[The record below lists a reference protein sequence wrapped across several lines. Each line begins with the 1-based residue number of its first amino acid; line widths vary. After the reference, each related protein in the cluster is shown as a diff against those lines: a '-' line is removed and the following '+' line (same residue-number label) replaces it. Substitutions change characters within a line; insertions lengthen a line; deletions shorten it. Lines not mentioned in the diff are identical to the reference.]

1 MYSYKD
7 VTQTTHNNNNINN
20 KAPRT
25 SHNNKKS
32 IILLILMTFLI
43 LCIGTSIGSANTS
56 IKDILAIIGHK
67 VFGIPLSK
75 GIDNNSV
82 AIIWNLRLPRVLLA
96 FIVGGSLSISGAVVQ
111 SVLKNPLASPYTL
124 GVSSG
129 ASLGVGLLIVTG
141 FSIPFIGKLTM
152 PIVGF
157 LCGIG
162 TVFVI
167 VKFASTVDKGMSN
180 TTIILTGMVF
190 SLFFNAILT
199 TITALYSEDIKSIV
213 LWQMGSFSMKGWS
226 YVKIGL
232 PFFIIGII
240 GVMIYSTEM
249 DILSFGEE
257 QAKSVGVDTAKI
269 KRNLLVFSALLT
281 GSAVAISGTIGFVDL
296 IVPHLVRRIFGAK
309 HKNVIPLCAILGGCF
324 MVITDLVA
332 RTIIVPSEL
341 PVGAITALIGA
352 PFFAYI
358 YFKKSK

>member
-1 MYSYKD
+1 MHNYKE
-7 VTQTTHNNNNINN
+7 TPKTTYNNKNGPRINQNN
-20 KAPRT
+20 KA
-25 SHNNKKS
+25 
-32 IILLILMTFLI
+32 ILLLILLTFLI
-43 LCIGTSIGSANTS
+43 LCIGTSIGGANTS
-56 IKDILAIIGHK
+56 IKDILSIIVYK
-67 VFGIPLSK
+67 IFGIPLSK
-75 GIDNNSV
+75 GIDNNDV

-96 FIVGGSLSISGAVVQ
+96 FIVGGSLSVSGAVVQ

-129 ASLGVGLLIVTG
+129 ASLGIGLLIVSG
-141 FSIPFIGKLTM
+141 FSIPFMGKLTM

-157 LCGIG
+157 LCGIV
-162 TVFVI
+162 TVFAI
-167 VKFASTVDKGMSN
+167 VKFSSIVDKGMSN
-180 TTIILTGMVF
+180 TTIILSGMVF

-199 TITALYSEDIKSIV
+199 TITALYSENIKSII

-226 YVKIGL
+226 YVKIGT
-232 PFFIIGII
+232 PFFIMGIT
-240 GVMIYSTEM
+240 GVIFYCKEM

-257 QAKSVGVDTAKI
+257 QAKSVGVDTRRI
-269 KRNLLVFSALLT
+269 KRNLLVFSAILT
-281 GSAVAISGTIGFVDL
+281 GSAVALSGTIGFVDL
-296 IVPHLVRRIFGAK
+296 IVPHLVRRMFGAK
-309 HKNVIPLCAILGGCF
+309 HRIVIPICIIFGGCF

>member
-1 MYSYKD
+1 MYKFKESSITIYQHKRVPK
-7 VTQTTHNNNNINN
+7 VTQ
-20 KAPRT
+20 
-25 SHNNKKS
+25 NNKKAI
-32 IILLILMTFLI
+32 IILISLTCLI
-43 LCIGTSIGSANTS
+43 LCIGTSIGSSNTS
-56 IKDILAIIGHK
+56 IKDILSIIGYK
-67 VFGIPLSK
+67 IFTIPLPK
-75 GIDNNSV
+75 NINNNDV

-96 FIVGGSLSISGAVVQ
+96 FIVGSSLAVSGAVVQ

-129 ASLGVGLLIVTG
+129 ASLGVGLLIVSG
-141 FSIPFIGKLTM
+141 FSIPFIGKLSM

-157 LCGIG
+157 FCGII
-162 TVFVI
+162 TVFVV
-167 VKFASTVDKGMSN
+167 VKFSSTVDKGISN
-180 TTIILTGMVF
+180 TTIISSGMVF

-199 TITALYSEDIKSIV
+199 TITALYSEDIKSII

-226 YVKIGL
+226 YVKIGV

-240 GVMIYSTEM
+240 GVILYCKEM

-257 QAKSVGVDTAKI
+257 QAKSVGVDTGTI
-269 KRNLLVFSALLT
+269 KRRLLIFSAILT
-281 GSAVAISGTIGFVDL
+281 GSAVALSGTIGFVDL
-296 IVPHLVRRIFGAK
+296 IIPHLVRRIFGAK
-309 HKNVIPLCAILGGCF
+309 HRDVIPICIIFGGCF

>member
-1 MYSYKD
+1 MHQYKKSLR
-7 VTQTTHNNNNINN
+7 TIQNN
-20 KAPRT
+20 KRA
-25 SHNNKKS
+25 
-32 IILLILMTFLI
+32 IILLISLMFLI
-43 LCIGTSIGSANTS
+43 LCIGASTGSSNTS
-56 IKDILAIIGHK
+56 IKDILSIIGYK
-67 VFGIPLSK
+67 IFAIPLAK
-75 GIDNNSV
+75 GINNNDV

-96 FIVGGSLSISGAVVQ
+96 FIVGGSLAVSGAVVQ

-129 ASLGVGLLIVTG
+129 ASLGVGLLIVSG

-152 PIVGF
+152 PLVGF
-157 LCGIG
+157 LCGIT
-162 TVFVI
+162 TVFAI
-167 VKFASTVDKGMSN
+167 VKFSSIVDKGMSN
-180 TTIILTGMVF
+180 TTIILSGMVF

-199 TITALYSEDIKSIV
+199 TIAALYSEDIKSIA

-232 PFFIIGII
+232 PFFAIGTI
-240 GVMIYSTEM
+240 GVMLYCKEM

-257 QAKSVGVDTAKI
+257 QAKSVGVDTSII
-269 KRNLLVFSALLT
+269 KRKLLILSAVLT

-309 HKNVIPLCAILGGCF
+309 HKNVIPICIIFGGCF
-324 MVITDLVA
+324 MVFTDLVA
-332 RTIIVPSEL
+332 RTIVVPSEL

-358 YFKKSK
+358 YLKKSK

>member
-1 MYSYKD
+1 M
-7 VTQTTHNNNNINN
+7 N
-20 KAPRT
+20 K
-25 SHNNKKS
+25 NKKS
-32 IILLILMTFLI
+32 IILLISLVFLV
-43 LCIGTSIGSANTS
+43 LCIGTSIGSSNTS
-56 IKDILAIIGHK
+56 IKDILSIIGYK
-67 VFGIPLSK
+67 ILGIPLSK
-75 GIDNNSV
+75 GIDNNNV

-96 FIVGGSLSISGAVVQ
+96 FIVGGSLSVSGAVVQ

-129 ASLGVGLLIVTG
+129 ASLGVGLLIVSG

-157 LCGIG
+157 LCGII

-167 VKFASTVDKGMSN
+167 VKFSSTVDKGMSN
-180 TTIILTGMVF
+180 TTIILSGMVF

-226 YVKIGL
+226 YVKIGV
-232 PFFIIGII
+232 PFFITGII
-240 GVMIYSTEM
+240 GVMFYCKEM

-257 QAKSVGVDTAKI
+257 QAKSVGVDTGTI
-269 KRNLLVFSALLT
+269 KRSLLVFSAILT
-281 GSAVAISGTIGFVDL
+281 GSAVALSGTIGFVDL

-309 HKNVIPLCAILGGCF
+309 HSYVIPICVIFGGCF
-324 MVITDLVA
+324 MVITDLIA

>member
-1 MYSYKD
+1 MYNYKE
-7 VTQTTHNNNNINN
+7 TPQTTYNNKKEPRINQNN
-20 KAPRT
+20 KA
-25 SHNNKKS
+25 
-32 IILLILMTFLI
+32 ILLLILLTFLI
-43 LCIGTSIGSANTS
+43 ICLGTSIGGANTS
-56 IKDILAIIGHK
+56 IKDILSIIVYK
-67 VFGIPLSK
+67 ILAIPLSK
-75 GIDNNSV
+75 GIDNNDV

-96 FIVGGSLSISGAVVQ
+96 FIVGGSLSVSGAVVQ

-129 ASLGVGLLIVTG
+129 ASLGIGLLIVSG
-141 FSIPFIGKLTM
+141 FSIPFMGKLTM

-157 LCGIG
+157 LCGIV
-162 TVFVI
+162 TIFAI
-167 VKFASTVDKGMSN
+167 VKFTSIVDKGMSN
-180 TTIILTGMVF
+180 TTIILSGMVF

-226 YVKIGL
+226 YVKIGI
-232 PFFIIGII
+232 PFFIIGIT
-240 GVMIYSTEM
+240 GVIFYCKEM

-257 QAKSVGVDTAKI
+257 QAKSVGVDTSRI
-269 KRNLLVFSALLT
+269 KRNLLVFSAILT
-281 GSAVAISGTIGFVDL
+281 GSAVALSGTIGFVDL
-296 IVPHLVRRIFGAK
+296 IVPHLVRRMFGAK
-309 HKNVIPLCAILGGCF
+309 HKIVIPICIIFGGCF

>member
-1 MYSYKD
+1 MDIRYWEFHFLKILD
-7 VTQTTHNNNNINN
+7 NNN
-20 KAPRT
+20 
-25 SHNNKKS
+25 
-32 IILLILMTFLI
+32 
-43 LCIGTSIGSANTS
+43 
-56 IKDILAIIGHK
+56 
-67 VFGIPLSK
+67 
-75 GIDNNSV
+75 V

-96 FIVGGSLSISGAVVQ
+96 FIVGGSLSVSGAVVQ

-129 ASLGVGLLIVTG
+129 ASLGVGLLIVSG

-157 LCGIG
+157 LCGII

-167 VKFASTVDKGMSN
+167 VKFSSKVDKGMSN
-180 TTIILTGMVF
+180 TTIILSGMVF

-199 TITALYSEDIKSIV
+199 TITALYSEDIKSII

-226 YVKIGL
+226 YVKIGV
-232 PFFIIGII
+232 PFFITGII
-240 GVMIYSTEM
+240 GVMLYCKEM

-257 QAKSVGVDTAKI
+257 QAKSVGVDTGTI
-269 KRNLLVFSALLT
+269 KRRLLIFSAILT
-281 GSAVAISGTIGFVDL
+281 GSAVALSGTIGFVDL
-296 IVPHLVRRIFGAK
+296 IIPHIVRRLFGAK
-309 HKNVIPLCAILGGCF
+309 HSYVIPICVIFGGCF
-324 MVITDLVA
+324 MVITDLIA

-352 PFFAYI
+352 PFFTYI

>member
-1 MYSYKD
+1 MHIYKKAIKTTHINKKAPKTSHSYKRS
-7 VTQTTHNNNNINN
+7 V
-20 KAPRT
+20 A
-25 SHNNKKS
+25 
-32 IILLILMTFLI
+32 ILISLTILV

-56 IKDILAIIGHK
+56 IKDILSIIGYK
-67 VFGIPLSK
+67 IFGIPLFK
-75 GIDNNSV
+75 GIDNNNV

-96 FIVGGSLSISGAVVQ
+96 FIVGGSLSVSGAVVQ

-157 LCGIG
+157 LCGIA
-162 TVFVI
+162 TVFTI
-167 VKFASTVDKGMSN
+167 VKFASTVDRSMSN
-180 TTIILTGMVF
+180 TTIILSGMVF

-226 YVKIGL
+226 YVKIGI
-232 PFFIIGII
+232 PFFVIGII
-240 GVMIYSTEM
+240 GVMLYCKEM

-257 QAKSVGVDTAKI
+257 QAKSVGVDTTKI
-269 KRNLLVFSALLT
+269 KRNLLVFSAILT

-309 HKNVIPLCAILGGCF
+309 HRNVIPICVIFGGCF

-332 RTIIVPSEL
+332 RTIIIPSEL

>member
-1 MYSYKD
+1 MHIYK
-7 VTQTTHNNNNINN
+7 
-20 KAPRT
+20 KALKT
-25 SHNNKKS
+25 IDNNKKA
-32 IILLILMTFLI
+32 IILITLLTFFV
-43 LCIGTSIGSANTS
+43 LCLGTSIGSANTS
-56 IKDILAIIGHK
+56 IKDILSIIGHK

-82 AIIWNLRLPRVLLA
+82 SIIWNLRLPRVLLA
-96 FIVGGSLSISGAVVQ
+96 FIVGGSLSVSGAVVQ

-152 PIVGF
+152 PIIGF

-162 TVFVI
+162 TVFAI
-167 VKFASTVDKGMSN
+167 VKFASTVDRGMSN
-180 TTIILTGMVF
+180 TTIILSGMVF

-199 TITALYSEDIKSIV
+199 TITALYSEDIKSII
-213 LWQMGSFSMKGWS
+213 LWQMGSFSMKGWF
-226 YVKIGL
+226 YVKIGI
-232 PFFIIGII
+232 PFFVIGII
-240 GVMIYSTEM
+240 GVMLYRTEM

-257 QAKSVGVDTAKI
+257 QAKSVGVDTTKI
-269 KRNLLVFSALLT
+269 KRNLLIFSAVLT

-296 IVPHLVRRIFGAK
+296 IVPHIVRRIFGAK
-309 HKNVIPLCAILGGCF
+309 HKNVIPICIIFGGCF

-352 PFFAYI
+352 PFFVYI